1 MRFGLLGILFC
12 ALPLSAAGQ
21 TYLYNQAVLA
31 TGQAPAAVV
40 TGDFNRDGH
49 LDLAVVNRI
58 DKTVSVILSKS
69 DGTFASKVDY
79 PVGAMPVA
87 IVSGDFNQDGLV
99 DLAVANSGD
108 NTISVLL
115 GLANGTFSAQQ
126 TYPTG
131 ATPMSIVA
139 ADLNGDKKLD
149 VAVANQVDGTVS
161 ILLGNGD
168 GTFAG
173 QTTVTAATLPTGLA
187 TADFTG
193 DGIPDLAVGTMDGTL
208 VVLINDGHA
217 GFTATT
223 TNVAPSGGALIA
235 GDLNSDGKADL
246 VFAST
251 TSSVLTILI
260 GNGSGGFQASQIS
273 GATLDMFMTL
283 GDFDGD
289 GNVDVVAG
297 GFGPP
302 LALSI
307 FLGKG
312 DGTFQQPITIGFPQA
327 VTGLAVGDFNHDNYL
342 DVAGLDSVDND
353 VVILLGD
360 GKGNLTS
367 RTDVALP
374 TLTDTNVNA
383 TASVGGSAVADVDHD
398 GKMDV
403 VALQYT
409 EDATQGVNGFITVL
423 PGNGDGTFRQAV
435 TSPVTNFGI
444 GQMVLEDFNSDG
456 KLAVAISPA
465 PTTGL
470 FSVALGNG
478 DGSFGAPMANPASL
492 LGLAIQDM
500 IGGDFNN
507 DGKGDLAATVF
518 DSANSSGQVYVFTS
532 NGDGT
537 FQPHFVDT
545 LLPTSSSL
553 AAGDFNHDGNLD
565 LVAIANNGGVNPT
578 VFVYLGKGDGTFSSA
593 TTYSTGAGVT
603 NTVQAADFNGDGKVD
618 ITVGT
623 DQGLYFFAGKGDGTF
638 QPFVKT
644 TTPFSVVTSFLGD
657 FNGDGKPDFAALGNG
672 NGALNLFL
680 NNGDGT
686 FQAPAAFEAPAFP
699 RGAQSLGDLNG
710 DGSFDLVQFSAADP
724 ITVSTQT
731 LSLWKSVPT
740 ISFSAPRLDFA
751 TQAVST
757 SSESSS
763 ITLVNNG
770 NAPMSISKVTASGS
784 FGQTNTC
791 TGKVATG
798 QSCTVNV
805 TFTPTIVGPVTGTL
819 VFTDNAYPTTQALV
833 LTGLGNPS
841 NFSISASPSSNS
853 ISAGATATYTATLAP
868 IDGFIGTVQLACAG
882 APTEAACT
890 LSKSS
895 VTMDGTNSVNVTVT
909 VTTTAPTTTSLLFP
923 PSVAPLD
930 GMSRVSLASACFALL
945 PIAGLL
951 IIRRRK
957 LAAIAAFGTI
967 ALALVAC
974 GGGGSSGGGTTP
986 GTPSGTYSL
995 KVTGTDGGLVHAS
1008 TVTLTVQ

>member
-1 MRFGLLGILFC
+1 MKLRLLGLLFC
-12 ALPLSAAGQ
+12 ALPLSTLGQ
-21 TYLYNQAVLA
+21 TYLYNQATLP
-31 TGQAPAAVV
+31 TGKSPVAVV

-49 LDLAVVNRI
+49 FDLAVVNQT
-58 DKTVSVILSKS
+58 DNTVSVILGKA
-69 DGTFASKVDY
+69 DGTFSSKVDY
-79 PVGAMPVA
+79 PVGASPIA
-87 IVSGDFNQDGLV
+87 IVSGDFNGDGSI

-115 GLANGTFSAQQ
+115 GSASGTFSAQQ
-126 TYPTG
+126 TFPTG
-131 ATPMSIVA
+131 ADPVSIVA
-139 ADLNGDKKLD
+139 VDLNGDQKLD
-149 VAVANQVDGTVS
+149 LAAANQTDGTVS
-161 ILLGNGD
+161 VLLGNGD

-193 DGIPDLAVGTMDGTL
+193 DGIPDLAVGTLDGSL

-251 TSSVLTILI
+251 TSSILTILI

-273 GATLDMFMTL
+273 GASLEMFMTL

-289 GNVDVVAG
+289 GNVDVAAG

-302 LALSI
+302 TALSI

-312 DGTFQQPITIGFPQA
+312 DGTFQQPITIGFPAA
-327 VTGLAVGDFNHDNYL
+327 VTGLVVGDFNHDNYL
-342 DVAGLDSVDND
+342 DVASLDSADND

-360 GKGNLTS
+360 GKGNLTT

-383 TASVGGSAVADVDHD
+383 FSGVGGSAVGDVDHD

-409 EDATQGVNGFITVL
+409 QDAQGSNGFITVL

-444 GQMVLEDFNSDG
+444 GQIVLEDFNGDG
-456 KLAVAISPA
+456 KLDVAMHA

-470 FSVALGNG
+470 VGVALGNG
-478 DGSFGAPMANPASL
+478 DGSFGAPIANPVSL
-492 LGLAIQDM
+492 PGLELQDM

-518 DSANSSGQVYVFTS
+518 DSSTSSPQVYVFMS

-537 FQPHFVDT
+537 FQPHLVDT
-545 LLPTSSSL
+545 LTTLSPSL

-565 LVAIANNGGVNPT
+565 LVALSSNGAVNPS
-578 VFVYLGKGDGTFSSA
+578 VFVYLGKGDGTFSNA
-593 TTYSTGAGVT
+593 TTYNTGTVFT
-603 NTVQAADFNGDGKVD
+603 NTVQAADFNGDGKMD
-618 ITVGT
+618 FTVGT
-623 DQGLYFFAGKGDGTF
+623 DQGLFFFPGKGDGTF

-657 FNGDGKPDFAALGNG
+657 FNGDGKPDIAALGNG
-672 NGALNLFL
+672 NGALNTFL

-686 FQAPAAFEAPAFP
+686 FQAPAAFEAPFHP
-699 RGAQSLGDLNG
+699 GGIQSLGDLNG
-710 DGSFDLVQFSAADP
+710 DGSSDLVQFSAADS

-731 LSLWKSVPT
+731 LSLWRSVPT

-757 SSESSS
+757 SSESSA

-770 NAPMSISKVTASGS
+770 NAPLSISKVTASGS
-784 FGQTNTC
+784 FAQTNTC

-805 TFTPTIVGPVTGTL
+805 TFTPLSVGPVTGTL

-868 IDGFIGTVQLACAG
+868 IDGFIGTVQLACTG
-882 APTEAACT
+882 APTKATCA

-895 VTMDGTNSVNVTVT
+895 VTLDGANAVNVTVT
-909 VTTTAPTTTSLLFP
+909 VTTTASTTSLLFP
-923 PSVAPLD
+923 SSIAPFD
-930 GMSRVSLASACFALL
+930 GISRVSLASACFALL

-957 LAAIAAFGTI
+957 LAAIAAFGVI
-967 ALALVAC
+967 ALALVGC
-974 GGGGSSGGGTTP
+974 GGGGSGGGGTTP

-995 KVTGTDGGLVHAS
+995 KVTGTDGGLVHDS
-1008 TVTLTVQ
+1008 TLTLTVQ